1 MEQNEKHSRA
11 GALAKLAQ
19 PPRSPRRIVGS
30 AAAPERC
37 AVRRSARHAI
47 LESPGTLDAAE
58 LLFASPGSASG
69 EAIMQALRV
78 ALGCLAAAGLAACG
92 GSGSGTASGDVS
104 ASAAPPMS
112 ATGTMGATGAS
123 TAPVATTDARL
134 AVPLIIAS
142 DGASRNWAK
151 VAIRVQT
158 VSLVPQG
165 GGAPINLYTASPA
178 APPID
183 LAQLDGVGQLLGTVS
198 VPAGRYTGAV
208 VTVAANP
215 GDVSLTSSED
225 PDSGFAAPPSAAIAS
240 RNIQIQDSR
249 GSTGAMTVQVPVSL
263 PAPYVV
269 SASSRVQAPLQI
281 NFSLLDPAFIQSQT
295 PVTSD
300 PTLWAVDFQGA
311 VSGQSI
317 SDVTELGLRQMYGTL
332 VKVASDGKSITIT
345 RDYPTQPVVT
355 PETAVATTE
364 PLTILA
370 DSGNGTEFYDIDAG
384 TSMTASNFVALA
396 GLTPGRFLRIAARY
410 QSDGSLVATQI
421 WASDQFSNVW
431 SGPAG
436 TVTHVDAS
444 HGTLDVED
452 DSGHPVQ
459 VQTDASTEFDY
470 QGTPIATGS
479 AFLAAGPV
487 VRGFKVRVS
496 PRNPGS
502 GELLARSI
510 DIESAS
516 FGGAISNT
524 TLAGFTYTSAFSRR
538 SDNYTLPLSYIS
550 SSTPNGTAANGS
562 PIMGYAYWNFAYPTE
577 VVYGAP
583 AEEDFQLATS
593 GSLTAYGASLATW
606 DDPAAPDA
614 WALRSTTL
622 LPVPLG
628 LATVTTGLVSSGV
641 TSTFSLTPVGATAP
655 LTVELVTASG
665 SAPLVFQAHRDHGS
679 VTMTPL
685 DITTSS
691 GLAQL
696 GAALVPGAYVKV
708 FGLPKSSGTV
718 QAYTLLYYTGIEP
731 RKVAPDSGESCNG
744 TFTGVFAGP

>member
-1 MEQNEKHSRA
+1 M
-11 GALAKLAQ
+11 
-19 PPRSPRRIVGS
+19 PPRSVQCYAFPGT
-30 AAAPERC
+30 
-37 AVRRSARHAI
+37 
-47 LESPGTLDAAE
+47 LKSPGTLDAAE
-58 LLFASPGSASG
+58 VLFASRGSASG

-78 ALGCLAAAGLAACG
+78 ALGCLAAVGLAACG
-92 GSGSGTASGDVS
+92 GSGSGMAGGGAS

-112 ATGTMGATGAS
+112 ATGTTGATGATGAS
-123 TAPVATTDARL
+123 TAPVTAPDARL

-151 VAIRVQT
+151 IAIRIQT
-158 VSLVPQG
+158 VSLVPQSG
-165 GGAPINLYTASPA
+165 SAPITLYTASPT

-183 LAQLDGVGQLLGTVS
+183 LKQLEGVGQLLGTVS
-198 VPAGRYTGAV
+198 VPAGRYTEAV
-208 VTVAANP
+208 VTVGANP

-225 PDSGFAAPPSAAIAS
+225 PDSGFAAPLSAAIAS
-240 RNIQIQDSR
+240 RDIQIQDGR
-249 GSTGAMTVQVPVSL
+249 GSTGAMTVEVPVSL
-263 PAPYVV
+263 PAPYDV

-281 NFSLLDPAFIQSQT
+281 KFSLEDPAFIQSQT

-317 SDVTELGLRQMYGTL
+317 ADITELVLRQMYGTL
-332 VKVASDGKSITIT
+332 VKVASDGKSIAIT

-421 WASDQFSNVW
+421 WASDRFSNVW

-436 TVTHVDAS
+436 TVMHVDAS

-452 DSGHPVQ
+452 ESGHPVQ

-502 GELLARSI
+502 GESVAQSI

-516 FGGAISNT
+516 FEGAISNT

-538 SDNYTLPLSYIS
+538 SDNYTLPLAYIS
-550 SSTPNGTAANGS
+550 PSTPNGTATNGS
-562 PIMGYAYWNFAYPTE
+562 PILGYAYWNFAYPTE

-606 DDPAAPDA
+606 DDPAAPHA
-614 WALRSTTL
+614 WGLRSTTL
-622 LPVPLG
+622 LPVP
-628 LATVTTGLVSSGV
+628 
-641 TSTFSLTPVGATAP
+641 
-655 LTVELVTASG
+655 
-665 SAPLVFQAHRDHGS
+665 
-679 VTMTPL
+679 
-685 DITTSS
+685 
-691 GLAQL
+691 
-696 GAALVPGAYVKV
+696 
-708 FGLPKSSGTV
+708 
-718 QAYTLLYYTGIEP
+718 
-731 RKVAPDSGESCNG
+731 PDS
-744 TFTGVFAGP
+744 